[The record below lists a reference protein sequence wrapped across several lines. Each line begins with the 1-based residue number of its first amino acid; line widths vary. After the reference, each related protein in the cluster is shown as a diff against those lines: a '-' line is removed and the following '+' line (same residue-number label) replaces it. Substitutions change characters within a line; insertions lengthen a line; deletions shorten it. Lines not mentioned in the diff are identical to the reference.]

1 VIDEARQLGSS
12 KRRAEENHEDR
23 DAQLAR
29 VSAHTPGF
37 YRSAILGTVRS
48 AVLRPGARIG
58 LVDDSLQ

>member
-1 VIDEARQLGSS
+1 
-12 KRRAEENHEDR
+12 
-23 DAQLAR
+23 